1 MAYTTNPRLPRLRAK
16 AVDMVRDG
24 KSMSEVAR
32 YFGYTKGAVSKWC
45 AKAPLGGTYEIQ
57 TESSKPHH
65 HPNELSDETVDAI
78 IACKKKY
85 NRCSD
90 VIHQHLKNAGI
101 NVCLNSVKRKLDNA
115 GLIKKQSPWKRVHLS
130 VARPEA
136 LKPGDLVMVDTIHLM
151 ISERKRIYVY
161 TLIDVYSRWLAWDCV
176 AVTN

>member
-78 IACKKKY
+78 IAC
-85 NRCSD
+85 
-90 VIHQHLKNAGI
+90 
-101 NVCLNSVKRKLDNA
+101 
-115 GLIKKQSPWKRVHLS
+115 
-130 VARPEA
+130 
-136 LKPGDLVMVDTIHLM
+136 
-151 ISERKRIYVY
+151 
-161 TLIDVYSRWLAWDCV
+161 
-176 AVTN
+176 